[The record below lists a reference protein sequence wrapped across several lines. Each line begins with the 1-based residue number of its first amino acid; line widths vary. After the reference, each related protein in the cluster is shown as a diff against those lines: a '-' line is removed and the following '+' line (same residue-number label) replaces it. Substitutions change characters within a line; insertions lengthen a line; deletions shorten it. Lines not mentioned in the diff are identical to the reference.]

1 VTWADDRAAERL
13 VERSATALADVA
25 RYLEGI

>member
-1 VTWADDRAAERL
+1 VTWVDDRAAER